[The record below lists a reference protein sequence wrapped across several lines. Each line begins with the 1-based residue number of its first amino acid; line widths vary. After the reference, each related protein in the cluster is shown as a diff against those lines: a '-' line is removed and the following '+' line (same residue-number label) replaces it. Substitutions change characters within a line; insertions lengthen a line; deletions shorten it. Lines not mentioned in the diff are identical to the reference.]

1 MRIGEIMN
9 RDVWTIGPGQ
19 PLNEAA
25 ELMRIRGIRHLV
37 VVEGSVVVGVI
48 SNRDLAAITR
58 RELEQVRVRDVMLHH
73 VVTVTP
79 QATVAQAANKMRNSG
94 VGSLP
99 VIEDGHLVGIVTTT
113 DVLELVGRN
122 VPAQRRSE
130 RHAPRR

>member
-1 MRIGEIMN
+1 MRIREIMS
-9 RDVWTIGPGQ
+9 RDVRTIAPDR
-19 PLNEAA
+19 PLSEAA

-58 RELEQVRVRDVMLHH
+58 RELEQVRVRDVMLRH

-79 QATVAQAANKMRNSG
+79 QATVAQAANKMRNSRI
-94 VGSLP
+94 GSLP
-99 VIEDGHLVGIVTTT
+99 VMEEGHLVGIVTTT

-122 VPAQRRSE
+122 APAVRRPE
-130 RHAPRR
+130 RQALRR